1 MDDILY
7 FLLLIGWLAFS
18 FYQQSAKKKR
28 KAEQERT
35 AARRRQQEEEG
46 MEPDMA
52 EPVAERTAEEKPDFR
67 KTLEEILLG
76 EELTKNEEE
85 TKRQAEQIEATS
97 AEEEDRA
104 NKYQRYYNRKMS
116 DKSLWYDKEKESP
129 EKLEEK
135 IEELEKDMVLKEE
148 DTVTEL
154 DDESEI
160 KKEQYFNLRKAVI
173 YSEILNAKYVN

>member
-28 KAEQERT
+28 KAEEERA
-35 AARRRQQEEEG
+35 AARRSQQEEEG
-46 MEPDMA
+46 A
-52 EPVAERTAEEKPDFR
+52 EYDERETVAERTGEEKPDFR

-76 EELTKNEEE
+76 EELTKEEKE
-85 TKRQAEQIEATS
+85 TQREQEPIETTS

-104 NKYQRYYNRKMS
+104 NKYQRYYNREIS
-116 DKSLWYDKEKESP
+116 DKSHWYDKEKESP
-129 EKLEEK
+129 EKLEGK

-160 KKEQYFNLRKAVI
+160 KNEQYFNLRKAVI